1 MDHSSSPP
9 PLDRRPPA
17 WQRRH
22 WTDPDQPP
30 ASSVQPPLPYSPFFP
45 ARTPEPQATWQPLF
59 WPDDKIQRLP
69 FVDRSDSSL
78 GETLP
83 GHAPTPLPDTNA
95 PLSPDFHS
103 IEMLLLSD
111 DRSLFGSAP
120 QRTEPEVPLRLDSPL
135 PLPLAR
141 QHSLG
146 GVTATRLIR
155 KGISQ
160 LINIPLPHATGS
172 TNPHSIREKLTNDLE
187 SVVSIYFGKMSICS
201 PSGFIF
207 QVTF

>member
-45 ARTPEPQATWQPLF
+45 ALTPEPQATWQPLF

-103 IEMLLLSD
+103 IEISPPAYG
-111 DRSLFGSAP
+111 RSPFGSFRP
-120 QRTEPEVPLRLDSPL
+120 MSL
-135 PLPLAR
+135 
-141 QHSLG
+141 SLG
-146 GVTATRLIR
+146 WSQFQFRHLRCSLQPSGRASALMH
-155 KGISQ
+155 KESQ
-160 LINIPLPHATGS
+160 LGANS
-172 TNPHSIREKLTNDLE
+172 
-187 SVVSIYFGKMSICS
+187 
-201 PSGFIF
+201 
-207 QVTF
+207 